1 MVNEHGGNIYGKDI
15 RLDFS
20 ANLNPLGMPA
30 SVKNAAAGAVCE
42 CDRYPDPFC
51 RKLTEKLSALCAAEV
66 QDLKMNTP
74 MPLLVV
80 IPDRHGTSDMT
91 AAISRYL
98 AETVGIHI

>member
-1 MVNEHGGNIYGKDI
+1 MRC
-15 RLDFS
+15 RLISDNSDTLMGMRLAGVEGVIVDEREEVLS
-20 ANLNPLGMPA
+20 ALSEAMHMEG
-30 SVKNAAAGAVCE
+30 VAVV
-42 CDRYPDPFC
+42 
-51 RKLTEKLSALCAAEV
+51 LITEKLAALCPAEV